1 MSAGR
6 AVGRAAY
13 ADALVELAFDGDYE
27 TVTVEQIVAHAE
39 GTRDEFE
46 GAFESKQA
54 CAIAALSEIAE
65 DNLRTIRKA
74 FESEERW
81 PDSLRT
87 GAYAQ
92 ARWIAENPSR
102 VRFLMFETLWAS
114 ELTGALRDQFLGEYT
129 AMIDAGRDLAP
140 DPGSVPPLAAVS
152 VIGAITQTIAR
163 YSNETLEGDPIAA
176 VPEMMYLAVRPYLG
190 EEAAR
195 RELTIPPPTAND

>member
-1 MSAGR
+1 MSDERG
-6 AVGRAAY
+6 VGRAPY
-13 ADALVELAFDGDYE
+13 AEALIELAFDSDYE
-27 TVTVEQIVAHAE
+27 TVTVEQIVAVAK

-46 GAFESKQA
+46 RIFGSKQA
-54 CAIAALSEIAE
+54 CAIAAVSEITE
-65 DNLRTIRKA
+65 DNLRVVQKA
-74 FESEERW
+74 FESEEGW

-92 ARWIAENPSR
+92 ARWVAENPKR

-114 ELTGALRDQFLGEYT
+114 ELTGALRDQFLAGYT
-129 AMIDAGRDLAP
+129 AMIDAGRGVAP
-140 DPGSVPPLAAVS
+140 DPESVPPLAAVS

-195 RELTIPPPTAND
+195 RELAILPPTTND